1 MEYFAFQ
8 WHITDSYT
16 DIIDLVVEDGVDT
29 PLLSGDIALPA
40 AFSRHPADAGC
51 EGRKVRRGQ

>member
-16 DIIDLVVEDGVDT
+16 DIIDLVVENGVDT
-29 PLLSGDIALPA
+29 F
-40 AFSRHPADAGC
+40 AFGRYCLTSRFFPTP
-51 EGRKVRRGQ
+51 R